1 MALCCLI
8 VDDNP
13 GFLRTAGELLDHDG
27 ISVVGC
33 VSTGAEAYRAC
44 EEHNPDVVLIDVG
57 LVGETGIEVARRLA
71 DQHQGAERPCMV
83 LISAYSEDDL
93 ADMIVDSP
101 AASFLPKATLSGTA
115 IRDIVDRMCVAA
127 AAACEPQRDSR

>member
-1 MALCCLI
+1 MDLCCLI

-13 GFLRTAGELLDHDG
+13 DFLRTAGELLDRDG

-44 EEHNPDVVLIDVG
+44 EEHNPDVVLIDIG
-57 LVGETGIEVARRLA
+57 LGDETGIEVARRLA
-71 DQHQGAERPCMV
+71 GQHQAAEQPCMV

-93 ADMIVDSP
+93 ADMIAESP
-101 AASFLPKATLSGTA
+101 AVSFLPKATLSGTA
-115 IRDIVDRMCVAA
+115 IRDIVNRTCVAA
-127 AAACEPQRDSR
+127 AWEPQCDSR